1 MDPVMADP
9 TDDTAAQK
17 TDLAMRIA
25 LIMGLFLV
33 VMGMLNTLP
42 SIPGLQP
49 LVGSLT
55 GFPDIT
61 IRRFSYEYLF
71 PFAFVV
77 MMIIVALKHSQYR
90 HYRDIHASG
99 FRRRFGLFMDIA
111 LVVMAVV
118 VAVSYVIEIDAIC
131 ALYPLSDDPGEC
143 KAVPL
148 TTTSGCC
155 STAPT
160 SRLAGR
166 SPGAGSALLCCLA
179 LLLLAA
185 SRYRSLSNKRVP

>member
-1 MDPVMADP
+1 MADP

-17 TDLAMRIA
+17 PDLAMRIA

-77 MMIIVALKHSQYR
+77 MMVIVALKHSQYR

-131 ALYPLSDDPGEC
+131 ALDQISGVRAALIEDALFGNREIFQMPRADDGP
-143 KAVPL
+143 ARTL
-148 TTTSGCC
+148 Q
-155 STAPT
+155 
-160 SRLAGR
+160 RR
-166 SPGAGSALLCCLA
+166 
-179 LLLLAA
+179 
-185 SRYRSLSNKRVP
+185 